1 MTLNKQT
8 VADIAQLARLR
19 IEDAE
24 VEKYQTE
31 LSNIL
36 DLVEQMSECDT
47 HNVAVMT
54 HPFDASLRMRA
65 DDVTEEN
72 QREKFQR
79 IAPAAENGFYLV
91 PKVID

>member
-1 MTLNKQT
+1 MTLDKKT

-19 IEDAE
+19 IDDSD
-24 VEKYQTE
+24 VDKYQSE
-31 LSNIL
+31 LTGIL

-47 HNVAVMT
+47 QNVEVMT

-65 DDVTEEN
+65 DVVTEGN
-72 QREKFQR
+72 QRDKFQR
-79 IAPAAENGFYLV
+79 IAPAAEKGFYLV